1 MIGTRLIE
9 ELCQSIAYSH
19 LVKDYARA
27 SLLLLAAPE
36 NGKTTIAAT
45 AACKH
50 VCRIAVISGR
60 SILKEVNDHKDT
72 EVLLFNDLSS
82 VRALSAPATNLLV
95 VILNQLTQDER
106 GKIAFAGQASEEI
119 DRPIGMIACCPF
131 HTFTDHR
138 ARWKEMGFISRMIP
152 FAYQYSDELIAEIK
166 DLIDTGYHRAKTPVR
181 KMPRLSAR
189 PVRIAMSPAFT
200 RRVRHLADARA
211 KQLQQLGIR
220 LLQNYHALIRA
231 HALIFGRHTVTKED
245 LDFLRAVDRYVS
257 ITKCEELTERR

>member
-19 LVKDYARA
+19 LVKDYSRG

-45 AACKH
+45 ASCKH

-60 SILKEVNDHKDT
+60 SILKEVNEHKHT

-82 VRALSAPATNLLV
+82 VRALSAPATALLV

-106 GKIAFAGQASEEI
+106 GKIAFAGQSSEEI
-119 DRPIGMIACCPF
+119 DRPVGMIACCPF
-131 HTFTDHR
+131 ATFTDHR
-138 ARWKEMGFISRMIP
+138 ARWKEMGFVSRMIP
-152 FAYQYSDELIAEIK
+152 FSYQYGDELVANIK
-166 DLIDTGYHRAKTPVR
+166 DLIDNGSHRAKSPTR
-181 KMPRLSAR
+181 KMPRLGSR
-189 PVRIAMSPAFT
+189 PVRIGMSPALT
-200 RRVRHLADARA
+200 KHVRHLADARA
-211 KQLQQLGIR
+211 KTLGQLGIR
-220 LLQNYHALIRA
+220 LLQNYHVLIRA
-231 HALIFGRHTVTKED
+231 HALIFGRRTVIKED

-257 ITKCEELTERR
+257 ITKCEELTDRR